1 MIILQQPA
9 LELMSYFDSLLKIQS
24 TPLQTPPKTKQNRKR
39 KEKKRKIEFKSF
51 FRELQYQ
58 RNRTVLGEEYACYE
72 KFQWHCQ
79 LPALWCMLR
88 NSNLQGKKKLKSG
101 TG

>member
-1 MIILQQPA
+1 MVILQQPA
-9 LELMSYFDSLLKIQS
+9 Y
-24 TPLQTPPKTKQNRKR
+24 KTG
-39 KEKKRKIEFKSF
+39 KEKKRKIELKSF
-51 FRELQYQ
+51 FRELEYQ
-58 RNRTVLGEEYACYE
+58 RKRTVPGEEFACCE

>member
-1 MIILQQPA
+1 MVILQQPA
-9 LELMSYFDSLLKIQS
+9 LELMSYFDSLLKIES
-24 TPLQTPPKTKQNRKR
+24 APLQTLPKQNRKR

-58 RNRTVLGEEYACYE
+58 RKRTVPGEESACCE

-88 NSNLQGKKKLKSG
+88 NSNLQGRKKLKSG

>member
-1 MIILQQPA
+1 MVILQQPA

-24 TPLQTPPKTKQNRKR
+24 TPLQTPPKPKKKTG
-39 KEKKRKIEFKSF
+39 KEKKRKMELKSF

-58 RNRTVLGEEYACYE
+58 RKRTVPGEEFACCE
-72 KFQWHCQ
+72 KFQWHYQ
-79 LPALWCMLR
+79 LPALWCMSR